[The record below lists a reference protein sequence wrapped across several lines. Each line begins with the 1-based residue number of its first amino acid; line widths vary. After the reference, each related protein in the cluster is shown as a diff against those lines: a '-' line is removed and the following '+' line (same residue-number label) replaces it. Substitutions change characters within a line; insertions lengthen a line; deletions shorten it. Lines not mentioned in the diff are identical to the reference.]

1 MADNL
6 NDCAPAVRTV
16 NNGGCPAIRIVGGGG
31 EGGKHGVIRQTQTW
45 AGSNATGYDYTMSD
59 IVEGTIP
66 QAIIDVALSLPG
78 VAFNEE
84 TGYFELNGLT
94 DISYQEMLKIF
105 DDWPIS
111 LGFMAGTP
119 SVGQSSRSRTLVPLS
134 NTGTISLSY
143 AFFNRN
149 NIEIIDFQGVSISP
163 QVVNNVSNAWRLD
176 TRLKEIKG
184 VTISASTATAVD
196 RAFENC
202 YSLVTAKIDG
212 IRVDLS
218 FAQSSRL
225 SAESVAFM
233 INNSYASAGNFTITL
248 HATAYARAIADADV
262 QAALAAHTNVTLAS
276 A

>member
-94 DISYQEMLKIF
+94 DISYQEMLKSVKYVIF
-105 DDWPIS
+105 FTYHLIEKCRCQPHC
-111 LGFMAGTP
+111 
-119 SVGQSSRSRTLVPLS
+119 V
-134 NTGTISLSY
+134 Y
-143 AFFNRN
+143 FF
-149 NIEIIDFQGVSISP
+149 
-163 QVVNNVSNAWRLD
+163 L
-176 TRLKEIKG
+176 T
-184 VTISASTATAVD
+184 
-196 RAFENC
+196 
-202 YSLVTAKIDG
+202 
-212 IRVDLS
+212 
-218 FAQSSRL
+218 
-225 SAESVAFM
+225 
-233 INNSYASAGNFTITL
+233 
-248 HATAYARAIADADV
+248 H
-262 QAALAAHTNVTLAS
+262 
-276 A
+276 